1 MPRNTLRNK
10 KPRNVSSPRRSAFTL
25 IEVLLVLIIL
35 VIISSIVA
43 PKLFGVKEG
52 ADIDAT
58 KAQIGALDTSF
69 DMYRLRMNKYPS
81 KLEDLWQE
89 PSDAKLRDKWDGPYA
104 EEIGEDVW
112 GNPFQYVA
120 EGKKNTG
127 KYDFWSNGPDG
138 QSGTD
143 DDIGNWKKA
152 E

>member
-1 MPRNTLRNK
+1 M
-10 KPRNVSSPRRSAFTL
+10 
-25 IEVLLVLIIL
+25 EVLLVLIIL
-35 VIISSIVA
+35 VIIFSIVT
-43 PKLFGVKEG
+43 PKLFGTKER

-58 KAQIGALDTSF
+58 KVQIGAMDSAF
-69 DMYRLRMNKYPS
+69 DLYRLHTNKYPTS
-81 KLEDLWQE
+81 LQDLWEE
-89 PSDAKLRDKWDGPYA
+89 PGDATLKDKWGGPYA
-104 EEIGEDVW
+104 EELKQDVW

-143 DDIGNWKKA
+143 DDIGNWEK